1 MIKILKGEYKE
12 MERYLYSVEKVAELL
27 DVHKKTV
34 LRYIK
39 EGKLQANKVGGRWRI
54 HGNDLSSFVGAG
66 DNPEKSIAP
75 VQKTKTEITP
85 EPWVSTV
92 VHAEN
97 IIREESIRISNTLIA
112 IANSSSEQN
121 NRCRIDAVY
130 FEEELKIQIL
140 IWGTLDFTSQILK
153 MLEGLLK

>member
-1 MIKILKGEYKE
+1 

-27 DVHKKTV
+27 GLHQKTV

-39 EGKLQANKVGGRWRI
+39 EGKLKANKVGGRWRV
-54 HGNDLSSFVGAG
+54 HGNDLSSFVGFKEMTET
-66 DNPEKSIAP
+66 DIPRQ
-75 VQKTKTEITP
+75 QKPKAEITP

-92 VHAEN
+92 VNAEN
-97 IIREESIRISNTLIA
+97 IDREESIRISNTLVA

-121 NRCRIDAVY
+121 NRSRIDAVY

-153 MLEGLLK
+153 VVEGLLK